1 MKRGRMPALEE
12 ETREASR
19 GHHYPL
25 AEGEEL
31 WPSKMPPPL
40 EAAASNTEET
50 AETGTLEERILHKY
64 TPGKLAL
71 DAHAAPAPA
80 DPAAHANAGDESNS
94 SVKACP
100 ACMGLGKV
108 GRPPGGPNLLW
119 TPSRR

>member
-1 MKRGRMPALEE
+1 MPAFEE
-12 ETREASR
+12 ETREARR

-40 EAAASNTEET
+40 EAAASNGEET
-50 AETGTLEERILHKY
+50 AEPLTLEERILHKY

-80 DPAAHANAGDESNS
+80 APAAHDDDSS
-94 SVKACP
+94 RSVKACP

-108 GRPPGGPNLLW
+108 GRPQPGGGG
-119 TPSRR
+119 

>member
-1 MKRGRMPALEE
+1 MPALEE

-71 DAHAAPAPA
+71 DAHA
-80 DPAAHANAGDESNS
+80 GDESNS

>member
-1 MKRGRMPALEE
+1 MPALEE